1 MCITEPNNL
10 TTTRLFNIRVSK
22 LENQDCSIAY
32 DEIKKFKER
41 WYDLVVKS
49 SSESKKK
56 KEFIEEF
63 IDKEATVNIENVLER
78 ISHTE
83 ELPRIEVRKFCD
95 LEKWDS
101 SRKNKIRGTQA
112 SPSKSMRSRD
122 VGSRERSEG
131 DGRRKID

>member
-56 KEFIEEF
+56 KEFIEE
-63 IDKEATVNIENVLER
+63 VIELYRRVYRR
-78 ISHTE
+78 IH
-83 ELPRIEVRKFCD
+83 R
-95 LEKWDS
+95 
-101 SRKNKIRGTQA
+101 
-112 SPSKSMRSRD
+112 
-122 VGSRERSEG
+122 
-131 DGRRKID
+131 